1 MRIHVTLK
9 DDQVICWFDLDRDDG
24 GFDEKRDCAISF
36 YDEVVRFLVDRFGE
50 EFKYEDPR
58 ISADYIDRNN
68 MYGQYDIV
76 LDDDGENAP
85 VIAIWE
91 NEENTMKRKSLKK
104 KSFDEGFMSNIGKDG
119 QHLYSIMY
127 RADGWDGSVQEYGK
141 TEEDAIQA
149 ATAKGK
155 LDGDEDI
162 VKIVDLGK
170 RGEYLE
176 SSRKL
181 AKEDANGTELTED
194 AILNAIPVDARD
206 GLIDINE
213 PDGSFGRYTWY
224 VKFAPFSDEEA
235 NEAAD
240 GIKEVTGRR
249 TQVAGFGKEIY
260 VLIMD
265 YPSRPTSESKKLA
278 KEAGRKVIPAANGC
292 SIHDMGDCLIV
303 TNKMGLNIGQC
314 RTMIEAEVIA
324 DEADE
329 RTKERCLS
337 AGHDREW
344 EMYQKMSES
353 RKLIKENDDME
364 KEFVCKGVSITRYD
378 YESLPDPMAAS
389 QLDDETMQKIACDI
403 YDYLS
408 SANWSDE
415 EISKYLG
422 SHLDDVLDD
431 DWKGDEIKDEFWRY
445 MEKAAIENGM
455 KYYEDMPEGEYADES
470 SRKLVKEGAG
480 AGYTVTIKD
489 LKLGSILDK
498 KYVKTKK
505 DYESYWECQVEVMPG
520 EYEIEASDYYND
532 FFWQEHEFGETPKA
546 KIDGG
551 VATIEYST
559 NSYDEEEA
567 EDELRREISNME
579 LDISFSYSR
588 GWMHSD
594 LPRENMKFT
603 DVDVNEKA
611 FYGSITQLE
620 LIAPDL
626 ADAVNSGY
634 ASIFDRDEEEGEVPM
649 DESTGAAK
657 INLTWD
663 EFNKL
668 CDLIDM
674 DWKRWNKNNAK
685 SIPLVADRAVEH
697 LEWITNKRLKGL
709 DPKTVTIS
717 YTIPGS
723 GIDEYDTGTQNTQTI
738 YELIEGMAWDNYNPY
753 NESDYAPLGR
763 GKPRKTKDV
772 IVKVDVE
779 WAGMDSEDDDEQYL
793 DDVGLPGSVYINIPF
808 ESYADG
814 ELDYDLRTKLGNTFD
829 GYVEDYTYHRVE
841 PRAVPKGVPIYIWR
855 PETDI
860 MEEF

>member
-9 DDQVICWFDLDRDDG
+9 DNQVICWFDLDKNDE
-24 GFDEKRDCAISF
+24 GFEEKRDCTISF

-58 ISADYIDRNN
+58 ISVDYIDRNN

-91 NEENTMKRKSLKK
+91 DEETTMKRKSLKK

-278 KEAGRKVIPAANGC
+278 KE
-292 SIHDMGDCLIV
+292 
-303 TNKMGLNIGQC
+303 
-314 RTMIEAEVIA
+314 
-324 DEADE
+324 
-329 RTKERCLS
+329 
-337 AGHDREW
+337 
-344 EMYQKMSES
+344 
-353 RKLIKENDDME
+353 NDDME
-364 KEFVCKGVSITRYD
+364 KEFVCNGVSITRYD

-489 LKLGSILDK
+489 LEFGSILEK
-498 KYVKTKK
+498 KYVKMKK

-532 FFWQEHEFGETPKA
+532 FFWHEHEFGDTPTA

-551 VATIEYST
+551 IATISYST
-559 NSYDEEEA
+559 NSYDEDEA
-567 EDELRREISNME
+567 EDELRREVARRTM
-579 LDISFSYSR
+579 DVSFDYGR
-588 GWMHSD
+588 GWIHAD
-594 LPRENMKFT
+594 LPREKIEA
-603 DVDVNEKA
+603 DHVDASGE
-611 FYGSITQLE
+611 FYGSIDKLE
-620 LIAPDL
+620 LDAPDL
-626 ADAVNSGY
+626 ADAVNCGY
-634 ASIFDRDEEEGEVPM
+634 QSTFNRDEEEDEDEEPV

-674 DWKRWNKNNAK
+674 DWNRWNKNNAK

-763 GKPRKTKDV
+763 GKSRKPKDV

-814 ELDYDLRTKLGNTFD
+814 KLDYDLSTKLGNTFD